1 MLGLARFGSV
11 CVREE
16 ALEMEMYEEGGEGGG
31 RETREEGE
39 RAEAQRGGRES

>member
-16 ALEMEMYEEGGEGGG
+16 ALEMEMEMEMYEEGG

-39 RAEAQRGGRES
+39 MAEAQRGGRES